1 MPGVDSASDDYVETY
16 HAFDLSARYSFGSEW
31 KWLNGLTL
39 RVGAQNV
46 LNEGL
51 PMNKGTDTSS
61 NGDIATY
68 GAVGRLIFVE
78 GKYSF

>member
-1 MPGVDSASDDYVETY
+1 M
-16 HAFDLSARYSFGSEW
+16 
-31 KWLNGLTL
+31 
-39 RVGAQNV
+39 GAQNV

-68 GAVGRLIFVE
+68 SAIGRLIFIE